1 MSSTLALRLRLLLT
15 ATVIFCAGNGLYAEN
30 WLPAQQGGS
39 TAQAQQQIESSNV
52 VIRKSVRRVIVDVVV
67 TDSVGKPVHGLAR
80 GGFSIAEDGKPQ
92 RVLSFDV
99 HDFQAATDLPPAPP
113 LPANTFMNVPTRQ
126 ERGPLYVILFDMLN
140 MRVEDQATAR
150 LQLLRFIRDK
160 PEGARFAIFV
170 LSDGLR
176 LIQGFTADQM
186 QLFAAMD
193 PKTPRPHVPRL
204 FLYADNFGVGEVS
217 VVASAFTTIAR
228 FLDGLPG
235 RKNVIWVT
243 GSLSSSILPTADS
256 EADAVTYS
264 DEIKQAVDAMA
275 RSQVAVY
282 PVDVRGVMTTHVG
295 SGPGMGSGGA
305 AMVTTS
311 DSSIIEASY
320 ATEEEVARATGGHA
334 FYSSNDLKEALT
346 QATETGSE
354 YYTLSYSPTNQN
366 YDGRMRKIGVELS
379 QHGYHLAYRRSY
391 FAGTDSADTDSLR
404 RGKGHASD
412 QKAGPRKPVDSL
424 IANMQHGAPLAH
436 DLLFRAHIQ
445 RVGSPAKATPAQMSS
460 LEKQLAFF
468 GARPRNARSKATPV
482 PLQTYAIDFAVI
494 VQRPIA
500 ADAPQPTALEF
511 AAVFYDAEG
520 QMLSATVQSAL
531 AGTKTGQNEASEK
544 PVYYA
549 QQQIDAPLNAAS
561 VRIAV
566 RDASTDRVG
575 AMEVTLP
582 LAPEPEV
589 QASAPDHAGLADR

>member
-1 MSSTLALRLRLLLT
+1 MSSTFALRLRLLLT
-15 ATVIFCAGNGLYAEN
+15 AAVILCAGNL
-30 WLPAQQGGS
+30 LPAQQGGS
-39 TAQAQQQIESSNV
+39 PVQTQQQVESSNV

-67 TDSVGKPVHGLAR
+67 TDSNGKPVHGLTR
-80 GGFSIAEDGKPQ
+80 GDFSVAEDGKPQ

-99 HDFQAATDLPPAPP
+99 HDFEAASDLSAAPP
-113 LPANTFMNVPTRQ
+113 LPANTFMNVPTKQ

-176 LIQGFTADQM
+176 LIQGFTADQV
-186 QLFAAMD
+186 QLFSVMD
-193 PKTPRPHVPRL
+193 PKTPRAHVPRL

-217 VVASAFTTIAR
+217 VIASAFTTIAR

-243 GSLSSSILPTADS
+243 GSLSSSILPTGDS
-256 EADAVTYS
+256 EEDAVTYS

-295 SGPGMGSGGA
+295 SSPGMGSGGA
-305 AMVTTS
+305 GMMTTS
-311 DSSIIEASY
+311 DSSVLEASY
-320 ATEEEVARATGGHA
+320 ATEEAVARATGGRA
-334 FYSSNDLKEALT
+334 FYSSNDLKESLT
-346 QATETGSE
+346 QATVTGSE
-354 YYTLSYSPTNQN
+354 YYTLSYSPTNQS

-379 QHGYHLAYRRSY
+379 QRGYRLSYRRSY
-391 FAGTDSADTDSLR
+391 YADTGYADTGYADTDSHR
-404 RGKGHASD
+404 RGKGHASG
-412 QKAGPRKPVDSL
+412 AAPRKPVDSL

-445 RVGSPAKATPAQMSS
+445 RVGAPAKATPAQMSN
-460 LEKQLAFF
+460 LQKQLAFF
-468 GARPRNARSKATPV
+468 GARPKSGRAKAPPAV
-482 PLQTYAIDFAVI
+482 PLQTYAIDFAVM
-494 VQRPIA
+494 VERPKA

-531 AGTKTGQNEASEK
+531 AGTATGQNEASEK
-544 PVYYA
+544 PVYHA

-561 VRIAV
+561 IRIAV

-582 LAPEPEV
+582 LAPEPQV

>member
-1 MSSTLALRLRLLLT
+1 MSSTFALRLRLLLT
-15 ATVIFCAGNGLYAEN
+15 VAVILCVGNL
-30 WLPAQQGGS
+30 LPAQQDGS
-39 TAQAQQQIESSNV
+39 PAQTQPQAESSNV

-67 TDSVGKPVHGLAR
+67 TDSNGKPVHGLTRAD
-80 GGFSIAEDGKPQ
+80 FSVAEDGKPQ

-99 HDFQAATDLPPAPP
+99 HDFEAASDFPAPAH
-113 LPANTFMNVPTRQ
+113 LPANTFMNLPTRQ

-140 MRVEDQATAR
+140 MKIEDQATAR

-176 LIQGFTADQM
+176 LIQGFTADQL

-193 PKTPRPHVPRL
+193 PRTPRPHVPKL

-217 VVASAFTTIAR
+217 VIASAFTTIAR

-256 EADAVTYS
+256 EDNAVTYS

-295 SGPGMGSGGA
+295 TSPGVGSGGA
-305 AMVTTS
+305 AMMTTS
-311 DSSIIEASY
+311 DSSIMEASY

-334 FYSSNDLKEALT
+334 FYSSNDLKDLLT

-366 YDGRMRKIGVELS
+366 YDGGMRKIRVELS
-379 QHGYHLAYRRSY
+379 QRGYRLAYRRSY
-391 FAGTDSADTDSLR
+391 YADTDSQR
-404 RGKGHASD
+404 RRKGHASD
-412 QKAGPRKPVDSL
+412 PEGVPRKPVDSL

-445 RVGSPAKATPAQMSS
+445 RVGAPAKATPAQMSN

-468 GARPRNARSKATPV
+468 GARPKSGRAKALPPV
-482 PLQTYAIDFAVI
+482 PLQTYAIDFAVM
-494 VQRPIA
+494 VQRPKG
-500 ADAPQPTALEF
+500 ADAPQATALEF

-531 AGTKTGQNEASEK
+531 AGTTTGRNDTSEK

-561 VRIAV
+561 IRIAV

-582 LAPEPEV
+582 LAPEPQV

>member
-1 MSSTLALRLRLLLT
+1 MSSTLALRPRLLLT
-15 ATVIFCAGNGLYAEN
+15 AALVSCAGYL
-30 WLPAQQGGS
+30 LPAQQS
-39 TAQAQQQIESSNV
+39 ASPAQGQQQVESSDV

-67 TDSVGKPVHGLAR
+67 TDSNGKPVHGLTR
-80 GGFSIAEDGKPQ
+80 GDFSVAEDGKPQ

-99 HDFQAATDLPPAPP
+99 HDFEAASDLSPAPS
-113 LPANTFMNVPTRQ
+113 LPANTFMNVPTKQ

-140 MRVEDQATAR
+140 MKVEDQATAR

-176 LIQGFTADQM
+176 LIQGFTADQV

-193 PKTPRPHVPRL
+193 PRTPRPHVPKL

-217 VVASAFTTIAR
+217 VIASAFTTIAR

-256 EADAVTYS
+256 EAEAVTYS

-295 SGPGMGSGGA
+295 TSPGMGSGGA
-305 AMVTTS
+305 AMMTKS
-311 DSSIIEASY
+311 DSSVLEASY
-320 ATEEEVARATGGHA
+320 ATEEEVAHATGGHA
-334 FYSSNDLKEALT
+334 FYSSNDLKELLT

-379 QHGYHLAYRRSY
+379 QRGYRLSYRRSY
-391 FAGTDSADTDSLR
+391 YADTDSLR
-404 RGKGHASD
+404 RGKGHAVGPE
-412 QKAGPRKPVDSL
+412 AAPRKPLDSL
-424 IANMQHGAPLAH
+424 IVNMQHGAPLAH

-445 RVGSPAKATPAQMSS
+445 RVGSPAKATSAQMSN

-468 GARPRNARSKATPV
+468 GARPKNGRARATPV
-482 PLQTYAIDFAVI
+482 PLQTYAIDFAVM
-494 VQRPIA
+494 VQRPNG
-500 ADAPQPTALEF
+500 ADGPQQTPLEF

-531 AGTKTGQNEASEK
+531 AGATTGQNGTSEK

-561 VRIAV
+561 IRIVV

-582 LAPEPEV
+582 LAPEPQV
-589 QASAPDHAGLADR
+589 QASAPEHAGLVDR

>member
-1 MSSTLALRLRLLLT
+1 MSSTFALRLRLLLT
-15 ATVIFCAGNGLYAEN
+15 VVIVLCVGNL
-30 WLPAQQGGS
+30 LPAQQDGS
-39 TAQAQQQIESSNV
+39 PAQTQPQAESSSV

-67 TDSVGKPVHGLAR
+67 TDSSGKPVHGLTR
-80 GGFSIAEDGKPQ
+80 GDFSVAEDGKPQ

-99 HDFQAATDLPPAPP
+99 HDFEAASSLSAAPP
-113 LPANTFMNVPTRQ
+113 LPANTFMNLPTRQ
-126 ERGPLYVILFDMLN
+126 ERGPLYVIFFDMLN
-140 MRVEDQATAR
+140 MKVEDQATAR

-176 LIQGFTADQM
+176 LIQGFTADQV

-193 PKTPRPHVPRL
+193 PRTPRPHVPKL

-217 VVASAFTTIAR
+217 VIASAFTTIAR

-243 GSLSSSILPTADS
+243 GSLSSSILPTGDS
-256 EADAVTYS
+256 EDNAATYS

-282 PVDVRGVMTTHVG
+282 PVDVRGVITTHVG
-295 SGPGMGSGGA
+295 TSPGMGSGGA
-305 AMVTTS
+305 AMMTTS
-311 DSSIIEASY
+311 DSSIMEASY

-334 FYSSNDLKEALT
+334 FYSSNDLKELLT

-379 QHGYHLAYRRSY
+379 QRGYRLSYRRSY
-391 FAGTDSADTDSLR
+391 YADTDSLR
-404 RGKGHASD
+404 RGKGYASD
-412 QKAGPRKPVDSL
+412 PEAAPRKPVDSL

-445 RVGSPAKATPAQMSS
+445 RVGSPAKATPAQMSN

-468 GARPRNARSKATPV
+468 GARPKNGRAKAPPPV
-482 PLQTYAIDFAVI
+482 PLQTYAIDFAVM
-494 VQRPIA
+494 VQRPKG
-500 ADAPQPTALEF
+500 ADAPQATALEF

-531 AGTKTGQNEASEK
+531 AGTTTGRNDASDK

-561 VRIAV
+561 IRIAV

-589 QASAPDHAGLADR
+589 QASAPGHAGLADQ

>member
-1 MSSTLALRLRLLLT
+1 MSSTFALRLRLLFTL
-15 ATVIFCAGNGLYAEN
+15 AVILCAGNELR
-30 WLPAQQGGS
+30 AQQEGS
-39 TAQAQQQIESSNV
+39 PGQTQKQVESSNV
-52 VIRKSVRRVIVDVVV
+52 IIRKSVRRVIVDVVV
-67 TDSVGKPVHGLAR
+67 TDSSGKPVHGLTR
-80 GGFSIAEDGKPQ
+80 EDFSVAEDGKPQ

-99 HDFQAATDLPPAPP
+99 HDFEAASDFPAPAH

-126 ERGPLYVILFDMLN
+126 EWGPLYVILFDMLN
-140 MRVEDQATAR
+140 MKIEDQASAR

-193 PKTPRPHVPRL
+193 PRTPRPHVPKL

-217 VVASAFTTIAR
+217 VIASAFTTIAR

-243 GSLSSSILPTADS
+243 GSLSRSILPTADS
-256 EADAVTYS
+256 EAEAVTYS

-282 PVDVRGVMTTHVG
+282 PVDVRGVLTTHVG
-295 SGPGMGSGGA
+295 TSPGMGSAGA
-305 AMVTTS
+305 AMMTKS
-311 DSSIIEASY
+311 DSSVIEASY
-320 ATEEEVARATGGHA
+320 ATEEEVAHATGGHA

-354 YYTLSYSPTNQN
+354 YYTLSYSPTNQH
-366 YDGRMRKIGVELS
+366 YDGRMRKIGVEVS
-379 QHGYHLAYRRSY
+379 KRGYRLAYRRSY
-391 FAGTDSADTDSLR
+391 FADTDFAGTNSLR
-404 RGKGHASD
+404 RGKGHAAD
-412 QKAGPRKPVDSL
+412 PEAAPGKPLDSL

-445 RVGSPAKATPAQMSS
+445 RVGSPARATPAQMSN

-468 GARPRNARSKATPV
+468 GARPKNGRARATPV
-482 PLQTYAIDFAVI
+482 PLQTYAIDFAVM
-494 VQRPIA
+494 VQRPNG
-500 ADAPQPTALEF
+500 ADGPQQTPLEF

-531 AGTKTGQNEASEK
+531 AGATTGQNGTSEK

-561 VRIAV
+561 IRIVV

-582 LAPEPEV
+582 LAPEPQV
-589 QASAPDHAGLADR
+589 QASAPEHAGLVDR

>member
-1 MSSTLALRLRLLLT
+1 MSSTFALRLRPLFT
-15 ATVIFCAGNGLYAEN
+15 AAVIMCAGNL
-30 WLPAQQGGS
+30 LFAQQGGS
-39 TAQAQQQIESSNV
+39 TTQAQKQVESSNV

-67 TDSVGKPVHGLAR
+67 TDANGKPVHGLAR
-80 GGFSIAEDGKPQ
+80 GDFSIAEDGKPQ

-99 HDFQAATDLPPAPP
+99 HDFQAAKDLPPTPQ
-113 LPANTFMNVPTRQ
+113 LPANTFMNVPTAQ

-176 LIQGFTADQM
+176 LIQGFTADQV
-186 QLFAAMD
+186 QLFSAMD
-193 PKTPRPHVPRL
+193 PKTPRAHVPRL

-217 VVASAFTTIAR
+217 VIASAFTTIAR

-256 EADAVTYS
+256 EADAATYS

-282 PVDVRGVMTTHVG
+282 PVDVRGTMTTHV
-295 SGPGMGSGGA
+295 SSSRGMGSGGA
-305 AMVTTS
+305 AMMTSS

-334 FYSSNDLKEALT
+334 FYSSNDLKEALAK
-346 QATETGSE
+346 ATETGAE
-354 YYTLSYSPTNQN
+354 YYTLSYSPSNQK
-366 YDGRMRKIGVELS
+366 YDGQMRKIGVELS
-379 QHGYHLAYRRSY
+379 QRGYQLAYRRSY
-391 FAGTDSADTDSLR
+391 YADSYVDTDSLR
-404 RGKGHASD
+404 HGKGHARD
-412 QKAGPRKPVDSL
+412 PEATPRKPLDSL

-445 RVGSPAKATPAQMSS
+445 RVGSPAKATPAQMSN
-460 LEKQLAFF
+460 LEKQLAYF
-468 GARPRNARSKATPV
+468 GAQPKNGRAKSPPV
-482 PLQTYAIDFAVI
+482 PLQTYAIDFAVM
-494 VQRPIA
+494 VQRPKA
-500 ADAPQPTALEF
+500 ADAPPPTALEF
-511 AAVFYDAEG
+511 AAVFYDSEG
-520 QMLSATVQSAL
+520 QMLSATIQSAL
-531 AGTKTGQNEASEK
+531 AGIKTEQNEASEK

-566 RDASTDRVG
+566 RDTSTDRVG

-582 LAPEPEV
+582 LAPEPQV
-589 QASAPDHAGLADR
+589 QASAPDHDGLGDR